1 MKKLVQSTFRA
12 SFTVTLA
19 ICALLIAA
27 MAYRLAAPRP
37 GPQPAAQCF
46 DLFEGLCQ
54 WLATDCTP
62 RPWLMPRAAEG
73 HSASTLA
80 ELG

>member
-1 MKKLVQSTFRA
+1 MFRSA
-12 SFTVTLA
+12 LIAILA
-19 ICALLIAA
+19 IGALVLGVVT
-27 MAYRLAAPRP
+27 YRLTVQPP

-54 WLATDCTP
+54 WLATDGTP